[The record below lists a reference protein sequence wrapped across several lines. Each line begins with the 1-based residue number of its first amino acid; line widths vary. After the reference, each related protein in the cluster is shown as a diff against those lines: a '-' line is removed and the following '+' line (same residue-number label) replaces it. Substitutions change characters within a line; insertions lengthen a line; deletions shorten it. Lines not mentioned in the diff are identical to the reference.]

1 MVLSRFFLP
10 RSTLERPA
18 KRRNPLY
25 ATGSPRPRTP
35 RPAPRVAGALG
46 AWPASAYCC
55 RPMRFGLD
63 FGTSNT
69 SLAVNDGTSTRVLPL
84 DLVSG
89 EAMPTV
95 LYVRRDG
102 SALVGRPAIDAYLD
116 DNRTRGPLR
125 REIQL
130 LGIRLPSTDPTTKSL
145 EAYILADTSA
155 PGRLFQ
161 ALKTFLGDPLD
172 TRTNVF
178 GDAKGLEDL
187 IALIPVPVRTRANEL
202 TGTAPA
208 AITRGRPVR
217 FIGDEGAEERA
228 TGRLRAA
235 AELAGFREVR
245 FVPEPIAAAH
255 AADIGTGTSLVFD
268 FGGGTLDLCV
278 VRRDQRGLAVL
289 ATAGGPIGGDR
300 ATELLIEDAVAPRLG
315 SRAEWGPKRLRLPRY
330 IVNALRDW
338 HALSAL
344 NEKPLLDALDD
355 LVRAG
360 APKRELAALRS
371 AIELQ
376 LGYEIFQSVDAMK
389 CELST
394 AASAILSYHHAD
406 VDVDSRATRGR
417 FERLIAALLQEI
429 DALVAQVLRDAG
441 IAPHDVVEVVYT
453 GGSSAIPAVRARVQR
468 ILPGAKVKDA
478 AAFTSVAA
486 GLAMPGVQEATVG
499 RGRES

>member
-1 MVLSRFFLP
+1 
-10 RSTLERPA
+10 
-18 KRRNPLY
+18 
-25 ATGSPRPRTP
+25 
-35 RPAPRVAGALG
+35 
-46 AWPASAYCC
+46 
-55 RPMRFGLD
+55 
-63 FGTSNT
+63 
-69 SLAVNDGTSTRVLPL
+69 
-84 DLVSG
+84 
-89 EAMPTV
+89 MPTV

-102 SALVGRPAIDAYLD
+102 TPIVGRPAIDAYLE

-130 LGIRLPSTDPTTKSL
+130 LGIRLPSTDPTHKSL

-187 IALIPVPVRTRANEL
+187 IALILVHVRNRAKEL
-202 TGTAPA
+202 TGTAPET
-208 AITRGRPVR
+208 ITVGRPVR
-217 FIGDEGAEERA
+217 FIGDEGADERA

-255 AADIGTGTSLVFD
+255 AADVGSGTSLVFD

-278 VRRDQRGLAVL
+278 VRRDDRGLAVL

-330 IVNALRDW
+330 IVNSVRDW

-376 LGYEIFQSVDAMK
+376 LGYEIFRAADATK
-389 CELST
+389 IDLS
-394 AASAILSYHHAD
+394 AATSAILSYHHAA
-406 VDVDSRATRGR
+406 VDVDARIVRGR
-417 FERLIAALLQEI
+417 FERLVAPLLDETAALVHEVLDVAGLEAGGIGEI
-429 DALVAQVLRDAG
+429 
-441 IAPHDVVEVVYT
+441 VYT
-453 GGSSAIPAVRARVQR
+453 GGSSAIPAFRALMRS
-468 ILPGAKVKDA
+468 L
-478 AAFTSVAA
+478 
-486 GLAMPGVQEATVG
+486 L
-499 RGRES
+499 

>member
-1 MVLSRFFLP
+1 MQC
-10 RSTLERPA
+10 ERV
-18 KRRNPLY
+18 R
-25 ATGSPRPRTP
+25 
-35 RPAPRVAGALG
+35 AGGLAHG
-46 AWPASAYCC
+46 WPARAPARWGTGR
-55 RPMRFGLD
+55 RPGGPPSRKEGFGGRPCATDNWRPVRFGLD

-69 SLAVNDGTSTRVLPL
+69 SLAVSEGDAVRVLPI
-84 DLVSG
+84 DLVAG
-89 EAMPTV
+89 ETMPTV
-95 LYVRRDG
+95 LYIRRDG
-102 SALVGRPAIDAYLD
+102 TPIVGRPAIDAYLE

-130 LGIRLPSTDPTTKSL
+130 LGIRLPSTDPTHKSL

-161 ALKTFLGDPLD
+161 ALKTFLGDPLE

-187 IALIPVPVRTRANEL
+187 IALILVHVRNRAKEL
-202 TGTAPA
+202 TGTAPDV
-208 AITRGRPVR
+208 ITLGRPVR
-217 FIGDEGAEERA
+217 FIGDEGAEGRA

-235 AELAGFREVR
+235 AELAGFREIR

-255 AADIGTGTSLVFD
+255 AADVGEGTSLVFD

-278 VRRDQRGLAVL
+278 VRRESRGGLAVL

-376 LGYEIFQSVDAMK
+376 LGYEIFRAADATK
-389 CELST
+389 IDLS
-394 AASAILSYHHAD
+394 AATSAILSYHHAA
-406 VDVDSRATRGR
+406 VDVDARIVRGR
-417 FERLIAALLQEI
+417 FERLVAPLLDETAALVHEVLDVAGLEAGGIGEI
-429 DALVAQVLRDAG
+429 
-441 IAPHDVVEVVYT
+441 VYT
-453 GGSSAIPAVRARVQR
+453 GGSSAIPAFRALMRSL
-468 ILPGAKVKDA
+468 LPDASTRDA

-486 GLAMPGVQEATVG
+486 GLALPGVEQASAV
-499 RGRES
+499 